1 MPYDPTL
8 PLENTDIDAAEMR
21 SQLQGLRDL
30 IDTIPVGPQGPQGQD
45 GATGPPGPP
54 GDIGPTGFDGP
65 MGPPGPMGPDGAA
78 GSPGPEGPPGPQG
91 PVGEVSQAQLD
102 AAIAGAAL
110 NPVSV
115 IGLAQTADGTYNPT
129 QMQDV
134 LNKLDE
140 LIAALKH

>member
-54 GDIGPTGFDGP
+54 GDIGPTGVDGP
-65 MGPPGPMGPDGAA
+65 MGPPGPAGAA

-115 IGLAQTADGTYNPT
+115 TGLAQTADGTYNPT